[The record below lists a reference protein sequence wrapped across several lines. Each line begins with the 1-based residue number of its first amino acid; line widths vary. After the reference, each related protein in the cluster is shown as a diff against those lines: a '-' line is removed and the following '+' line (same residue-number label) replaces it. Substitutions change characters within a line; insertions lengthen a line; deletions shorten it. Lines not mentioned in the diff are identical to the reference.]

1 MSEETWDQMHEADEK
16 GHWASLLA
24 LCALHLKN
32 NPDHLQARIPQAIAL
47 RNLKRFQ
54 EAVTVLEQTYANS
67 GASEKCKYQCQREL
81 GDTLEEMGKFDDAR
95 RAYDEAHR
103 LAPTD
108 AIIIIYRGVMEL
120 GRGEFVAAR
129 EWLNRA
135 LECPEGD
142 FDEAHFNIGSSYL
155 CEGNYARAIEH
166 YQKAITLDPDYDVA
180 WRCLEDAK
188 RALEIREQSE

>member
-16 GHWASLLA
+16 GQWASLLE
-24 LCALHLKN
+24 LCALHLKD

-54 EAVTVLEQTYANS
+54 EAVQLLEQTYANAN
-67 GASEKCKYQCQREL
+67 ASTKCKYECQYEL
-81 GDTLEEMGKFDDAR
+81 GLTFEEIGRIDDAR
-95 RAYDEAHR
+95 LAYNTAHELR
-103 LAPTD
+103 PTST
-108 AIIIIYRGVMEL
+108 IPIIYRGVMEL
-120 GRGEFVAAR
+120 EVGEFAAAR

-142 FDEAHFNIGSSYL
+142 FDEAHFNIGSTYL
-155 CEGNYARAIEH
+155 CEQNYPKAIEH
-166 YQKAITLDPDYDVA
+166 YQKAITIDPNYDSA
-180 WRCLEDAK
+180 FERLTDAK